1 MPGRQPKADAA
12 RMKYLFLAILALL
25 VAASLFTASLNP
37 ESRSDVPI
45 LYWVTDNNPARE
57 VQVSTFQEW
66 LQKHHYPRF
75 ELRLDMVNIASDKVV
90 IQGVSGVCADI
101 IDHTGGS
108 NLFFRQAVG
117 MLTDVTDWAK
127 ELGFDTG
134 QTWAAMGPELTV
146 EGRQYAFPCNVY
158 VHLLW
163 VNRNIFRQFG
173 VPEPPRRW
181 TFADF
186 EALGKRFS
194 AAANPPGQPR
204 RYFLAPYVDAAV
216 MWRSL
221 GLSQYN
227 ETLTACAL
235 DDPRTVRVLT
245 LIHKW
250 TYEDHIIPTL
260 AERDSFATEA
270 GYGGSTIQ
278 LFNSGNYA
286 LFPCCRYGLIQLRV
300 FQKSRRD
307 KGQPRLELAVVEP
320 PHGGFPNAATG
331 TRASAIYKGGR
342 RQDLA
347 RYFLAYLASEDYN
360 MNIVRDSDALPPN
373 PRYTRTEAYRR
384 PLPML
389 PDLTA
394 FFPYSAQE
402 RRGVLP
408 AFAREFYAVTD
419 VIDRDQPIAVE
430 RLPAPPKPAAMSP
443 ADYERA
449 LAAFRAEYRE
459 LMEDV
464 RMEWGCHEISAESAE
479 TIAIPY
485 STSPFILSAE
495 ASRIINKAMEEFMSD
510 RCTAPE
516 AARAMQEGVNAE
528 IARTLRENP
537 RLRARYE
544 ELCELQRRVDARRA
558 AGQKIPA
565 DWVLDPFYQC
575 YYRARGLIE

>member
-1 MPGRQPKADAA
+1 
-12 RMKYLFLAILALL
+12 MKYLFIGILALL

-37 ESRSDVPI
+37 ASRSDVPI

-66 LQKHHYPRF
+66 LKKHNHPRY

-90 IQGVSGVCADI
+90 IQGVSGVCGDI

-117 MLTDVTDWAK
+117 MLTDVTDWGL
-127 ELGFDTG
+127 ELAFDPS
-134 QTWAAMGPELTV
+134 QTWAAMVPELTV
-146 EGRQYAFPCNVY
+146 DGRQYAFPCNVY

-181 TFADF
+181 TFAEF
-186 EALGKRFS
+186 EAIGKRFS

-204 RYFLAPYVDAAV
+204 RYFLAPYVDAGV

-221 GLSQYN
+221 GLSYYN
-227 ETLTACAL
+227 ETLTACTL
-235 DDPRTVRVLT
+235 DDLRTVRILK

-250 TYEDHIIPTL
+250 TYEDHLIPTL
-260 AERDSFATEA
+260 AERDSFATDA

-286 LFPCCRYGLIQLRV
+286 LFPCCRYGLIQLRT
-300 FQKSRRD
+300 FQKSRRE

-320 PHGGFPNAATG
+320 PHGGFPNASTG
-331 TRASAIYKGGR
+331 TRASAIYRGGPH
-342 RQDLA
+342 QDLA
-347 RYFLAYLASEDYN
+347 KYFLAYLASEDYN

-373 PRYTRTEAYRR
+373 PKYTRTEAYRR
-384 PLPML
+384 PLAML

-394 FFPYSAQE
+394 LFPYSPQE
-402 RRGVLP
+402 RRDLLP
-408 AFAREFYAVTD
+408 EFSREFYAVTD
-419 VIDRDQPIAVE
+419 VMDRERPIEVD
-430 RLPAPPKPAAMSP
+430 RLPAPPKPAAMGQ
-443 ADYERA
+443 ADYEGA
-449 LAAFRAEYRE
+449 LATFRAEYRE
-459 LMEDV
+459 LLQDY
-464 RMEWGCHEISAESAE
+464 RMEWGCHEVSAESAE

-495 ASRIINKAMEEFMSD
+495 ASRIVNKAMEEFLSD
-510 RCTAPE
+510 RRSAE
-516 AARAMQEGVNAE
+516 DAARAMQEGVNAE
-528 IARTLRENP
+528 IARTLREDP
-537 RLRARYE
+537 KLRPRYE
-544 ELCELQRRVDARRA
+544 ELCALQRRLEARRA
-558 AGQKIPA
+558 AGRKVPLE
-565 DWVLDPFYQC
+565 WLLDPFHRCHYQSL
-575 YYRARGLIE
+575 GQVE

>member
-1 MPGRQPKADAA
+1 
-12 RMKYLFLAILALL
+12 MKYLFLAILVLL
-25 VAASLFTASLNP
+25 TAASLFTASLSP
-37 ESRSDVPI
+37 ERHSGVPI
-45 LYWVTDNNPARE
+45 LYWVTDSNPARE

-66 LQKHHYPRF
+66 LEKHNYPRY

-101 IDHTGGS
+101 VDHTGGS

-117 MLTDVTDWAK
+117 MLTDVTDWGL
-127 ELGFDTG
+127 ELGFDPK
-134 QTWAAMGPELTV
+134 QTWEAMGPELTV
-146 EGRQYAFPCNVY
+146 DGRQYAFPCNVY

-163 VNRNIFRQFG
+163 VNRNIFRQLG

-181 TFADF
+181 TFDEF

-194 AAANPPGQPR
+194 AAANAPGQPR
-204 RYFLAPYVDAAV
+204 RYFLAPYVDSGV

-227 ETLTACAL
+227 ETLTACTL
-235 DDPRTVRVLT
+235 DDPRAVRVLK
-245 LIHKW
+245 LIYRW

-260 AERDSFATEA
+260 AERDSFATDA

-286 LFPCCRYGLIQLRV
+286 LFPCCRYGLIQLRT
-300 FQKSRRD
+300 FQRNRRE
-307 KGQPRLELAVVEP
+307 KGQPRLELAVVEA
-320 PHGGFPNAATG
+320 PHGGFPNASTG
-331 TRASAIYKGGR
+331 TRASAVYRGGP

-347 RYFLAYLASEDYN
+347 KYFLAYLASEDYN

-373 PRYTRTEAYRR
+373 PKYTRTEAYRR
-384 PLPML
+384 PLAML

-394 FFPYSAQE
+394 FFPYSAAE
-402 RRGVLP
+402 RRDLLP
-408 AFAREFYAVTD
+408 AFQTAFYAVTD

-430 RLPAPPKPAAMSP
+430 RLPAPPKPAAMDQAS
-443 ADYERA
+443 YEQA
-449 LAAFRAEYRE
+449 LTAFRTEYRE
-459 LMEDV
+459 LMRDV
-464 RMEWGCHEISAESAE
+464 RMEWGCHEVSAESAE

-495 ASRIINKAMEEFMSD
+495 ASRIITKAMEEFMSD
-510 RCTAPE
+510 RCSAE
-516 AARAMQEGVNAE
+516 DAARAMQEGVNAE
-528 IARTLRENP
+528 IARNLAENP
-537 RLRARYE
+537 RLRPQYDA
-544 ELCELQRRVDARRA
+544 LCRTQQQIGARRA

-565 DWVLDPFYQC
+565 EWLQDPFHHRYYQ
-575 YYRARGLIE
+575 AMGWIE